1 MILEL
6 KKKVLCDLYIP
17 STRRNTR
24 TREEDTCSKF
34 TIDLKYLQKRVFLKK
49 NIIPLSGPR
58 NYRDHLFRN
67 ELLFLLYGVQYP
79 TRPIYVFI
87 LK

>member
-1 MILEL
+1 MILKL
-6 KKKVLCDLYIP
+6 QKKVSYDLCAP

-24 TREEDTCSKF
+24 TRENDTCSKF
-34 TIDLKYLQKRVFLKK
+34 TTDLKYLQKRVFLEK
-49 NIIPLSGPR
+49 NIIPLSCSR

-79 TRPIYVFI
+79 TRPIYIFI

>member
-49 NIIPLSGPR
+49 NIIPLSGPQTIATTSSET
-58 NYRDHLFRN
+58 NYFSSYTVYNIQHDRYMYLF
-67 ELLFLLYGVQYP
+67 
-79 TRPIYVFI
+79 
-87 LK
+87 